1 MAAPQ
6 PPTMAERV
14 AELERRREVA
24 RALGGPDRV
33 ERHHASGRLTVR
45 ERLDALLDPD
55 SFTEIGMLAEPERRL
70 ERPIPGDGCVTGF
83 GRVDGRRVCVIGIDA
98 TVLAGTTAPV
108 SMRKQGRMAEFAA
121 RKGLPLVLLVD
132 ADGGRI
138 PDVMGWRFSG
148 LPFDFSHFLQTPEG
162 YPPIPRIAAVLGP
175 AYGDSALHAGTA
187 HVVVMSAGSSIALV
201 GPTVVGSALGEQVT
215 DEELGGAARAQEVG
229 TAHLVLPT
237 EQEVFDAVAAFLS
250 YLPDNASR
258 PAPVAPAVAPRRSPD
273 TLVDVVPTNP
283 KQGYDMQEVVDAIVD
298 ADTLLPWRPESGRA
312 VMTAFAR
319 MEGAPVGIVA
329 SQPRHGAGALDAKA
343 LEKEHGFIDLCDTFN
358 LPLVFLQDVPGLM
371 VGLQAERQ
379 GIVQWYE
386 RVVARLARA
395 TVPKV
400 AVVVRKAFGGGHYA
414 LGGRPTLPDLLVA
427 WPIAELG
434 FMAPD
439 TGVKTVN
446 RRRLEQ
452 AEAEGGDEARRS
464 LEDELTAEWI
474 DESAPWE
481 AAAHT
486 YIDDIIHPRET
497 RDVVLTGIDF
507 GWGDR
512 DRVAR

>member
-1 MAAPQ
+1 M
-6 PPTMAERV
+6 
-14 AELERRREVA
+14 
-24 RALGGPDRV
+24 
-33 ERHHASGRLTVR
+33 
-45 ERLDALLDPD
+45 
-55 SFTEIGMLAEPERRL
+55 
-70 ERPIPGDGCVTGF
+70 
-83 GRVDGRRVCVIGIDA
+83 
-98 TVLAGTTAPV
+98 
-108 SMRKQGRMAEFAA
+108 
-121 RKGLPLVLLVD
+121 
-132 ADGGRI
+132 
-138 PDVMGWRFSG
+138 
-148 LPFDFSHFLQTPEG
+148 
-162 YPPIPRIAAVLGP
+162 LGP

-215 DEELGGAARAQEVG
+215 DEELGGAAQAQEVG

-258 PAPVAPAVAPRRSPD
+258 PAPVAPPVAPRRD
-273 TLVDVVPTNP
+273 AETLVELVPTNP
-283 KQGYDMQEVVDAIVD
+283 KQGYDMLEVVDAIVD
-298 ADTLLPWRPESGRA
+298 ADTLLPWRPEAGRA

-329 SQPRHGAGALDAKA
+329 SQPQHGAGALDAKA

-371 VGLQAERQ
+371 VGMQAERQ

-386 RVVARLARA
+386 RVVARLSRA

-452 AEAEGGDEARRS
+452 AGAEGGAAARQA

-486 YIDDIIHPRET
+486 YIDDVIHPRET
-497 RDVVLTGIDF
+497 REVILTGIDF
-507 GWGDR
+507 GWGNR
-512 DRVAR
+512 DRVAT